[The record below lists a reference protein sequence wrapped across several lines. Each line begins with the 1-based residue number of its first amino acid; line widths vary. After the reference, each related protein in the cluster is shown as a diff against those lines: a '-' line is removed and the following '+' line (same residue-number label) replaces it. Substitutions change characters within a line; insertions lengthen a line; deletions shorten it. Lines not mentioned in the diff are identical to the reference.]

1 MHELAHPASPRPP
14 LTITTAVLA
23 LYGYTPQRNHRGQCF
38 FSGETT
44 WHGERV
50 RCCLGLPGL
59 RALPEALHGPVWV
72 GYYALDAEG
81 AMLSDEITPS
91 LLGFLRRLVRPAAP
105 APQSAPP
112 SARLSRS
119 TPVQRG
125 ATRPG
130 RVPLRLGNRPR

>member
-1 MHELAHPASPRPP
+1 LRQLAHPTSQRPP
-14 LTITTAVLA
+14 LTIATAVMA
-23 LYGYTPQRNHRGQCF
+23 LYGYTPQRNQRGQCF

-50 RCCLGLPGL
+50 RCCLGLLGL
-59 RALPEALHGPVWV
+59 RALPEDLHGPVWV

-91 LLGFLRRLVRPAAP
+91 LLGFLRRLVRPTAP
-105 APQSAPP
+105 APQAAPP
-112 SARLSRS
+112 SVRLSRS
-119 TPVQRG
+119 TPVQPG

-130 RVPLRLGNRPR
+130 NVPLGLGNRPR